1 MTPYARLRRCGGPLG
16 LALALLAIGP
26 EAGCAPACYDDGLLQ
41 QPGCNAPESAG
52 GTGGTTGTSSE
63 TGPLGTGTAEG
74 GIMTADG
81 ESGGSSDTGPMLC
94 PGIDEELSY
103 GTLTFELVVD
113 QSNQMQAMFDGAT
126 RWSDVEDALV
136 DAPGGEV
143 TMRQST
149 TRFGLAA
156 YNGVQAGCPEI
167 DAVPP
172 QLDAADEIAS
182 VFDMG
187 MPAGANP
194 VADTLEQVTDDL
206 TADAWDGA
214 KTIVL
219 VLGNEPSTCE
229 LPAPANALDLSIT
242 RNAAEAAVTAAQAAG
257 FPTVVV
263 SVGDDVDPGFLQVLA
278 NAGIDHQAGDPDA
291 TFYVVHDDQE
301 LAAAFAE
308 IFDPGRACSFGLD
321 VALPQELAPGCVV
334 EVNGM
339 AVGYDDPNGWSR
351 PDEQTVEL
359 QGTACEAIQ
368 QGDATVEMVCSCDD
382 V

>member
-16 LALALLAIGP
+16 LALALLAIGL
-26 EAGCAPACYDDGLLQ
+26 EVGCAPACYDDGLYQ
-41 QPGCNAPESAG
+41 QPGCAAGTESAG
-52 GTGGTTGTSSE
+52 ATSGSTDSS
-63 TGPLGTGTAEG
+63 TGPIGTGTAEG

-81 ESGGSSDTGPMLC
+81 ESGSSSDTGPTVC

-103 GTLTFELVVD
+103 DTLTFELVVD
-113 QSNQMQAMFDGAT
+113 QSNQMQAMFDGST
-126 RWSDVEDALV
+126 RWAAVEDALV
-136 DAPGGEV
+136 DAPSGEI
-143 TMRQST
+143 TERQST
-149 TRFGLAA
+149 TRFGLAT

-167 DAVPP
+167 EAVSP
-172 QLDAADEIAS
+172 QLDAADEIAG
-182 VFDMG
+182 VLAMG

-194 VADTLEQVTDDL
+194 VADALAEVTDDL
-206 TADAWDGA
+206 VADPWDGP

-219 VLGNEPSTCE
+219 VLGNEPSTCA
-229 LPAPANALDLSIT
+229 LPAPANAVDLAIT
-242 RNAAEAAVTAAQAAG
+242 RDAAEAAVADAYAAG

-278 NAGIDHQAGDPDA
+278 NAGIDQQPGDPDA
-291 TFYVVHDDQE
+291 TFYVALDDQE
-301 LAAAFAE
+301 LSAAFAD
-308 IFDPGRACSFGLD
+308 IFDPGRECSFGLD
-321 VALPQELAPGCVV
+321 VALPLELAPGCTV

-339 AVGYDDPNGWSR
+339 PVDYDDPNGWSR

>member
-1 MTPYARLRRCGGPLG
+1 MTPCARLRRCGGPLG

-26 EAGCAPACYDDGLLQ
+26 EVGCAPACYDDGLNQ
-41 QPGCNAPESAG
+41 QPGCEPAAE
-52 GTGGTTGTSSE
+52 GTGAVGGSTDSS
-63 TGPLGTGTAEG
+63 TGPIGTGTAEG

-81 ESGGSSDTGPMLC
+81 SSSDTGPTLC
-94 PGIDEELSY
+94 PSIDEELSY
-103 GTLTFELVVD
+103 GILTFELVVD
-113 QSNQMQAMFDGAT
+113 QSNQMQAMFDGSP
-126 RWSDVEDALV
+126 RWSAVEDALV
-136 DAPGGEV
+136 DAPSGEV
-143 TMRQST
+143 TQRQST

-167 DAVPP
+167 DAVSP

-182 VFDMG
+182 VFGMG
-187 MPAGANP
+187 MPSGANP

-206 TADAWDGA
+206 VADPWDGP

-219 VLGNEPSTCE
+219 VLGDEPSTCA
-229 LPAPANALDLSIT
+229 LPAPANAVELAIT
-242 RNAAEAAVTAAQAAG
+242 RDAAEAAVVAAYAAG

-291 TFYVVHDDQE
+291 TFYVALDDQQ
-301 LAAAFAE
+301 LADAFAE
-308 IFDPGRACSFGLD
+308 IFDPGRECSFGLD
-321 VALPQELAPGCVV
+321 TALPLELAPGCTV

-351 PDEQTVEL
+351 PDEQTVAL